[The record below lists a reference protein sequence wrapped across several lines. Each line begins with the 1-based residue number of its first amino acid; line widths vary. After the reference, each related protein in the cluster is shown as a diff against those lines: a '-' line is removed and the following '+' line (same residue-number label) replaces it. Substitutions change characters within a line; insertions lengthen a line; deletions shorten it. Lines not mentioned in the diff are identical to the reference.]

1 MSPRHIAIIMDGN
14 GRWAKKQGFLKRMK
28 GHEAGASVVREITS
42 FCAGRG
48 VECLTLYAFSTE
60 NWQRPKEEVEFL
72 MNMLGSFLKRELETY
87 HQNNIRFETIGD
99 LSRLSPALVRQIQ
112 ATKEATRQNSGL
124 RQVLAIN
131 YGAQD
136 EITRAVQ
143 KILASGASPSADTIA
158 ANLDTAAL
166 PPLDMLVRT
175 GGELRLSNFLLWQ
188 AAYAELFFTPTLW
201 PDFTAA
207 ELEEMMNN
215 FALRSRR
222 WGKV

>member
-60 NWQRPKEEVEFL
+60 NWQRPREEVEFL
-72 MNMLGSFLKRELETY
+72 MNMLGSFLKRELATY

-124 RQVLAIN
+124 QQVLAIN